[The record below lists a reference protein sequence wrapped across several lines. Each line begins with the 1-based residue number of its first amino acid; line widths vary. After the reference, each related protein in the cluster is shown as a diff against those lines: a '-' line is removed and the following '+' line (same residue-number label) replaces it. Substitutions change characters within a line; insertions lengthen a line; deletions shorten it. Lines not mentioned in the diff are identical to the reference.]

1 MLGKTFNKFEKNI
14 TYLMQ
19 KCMYICEYICE
30 KDTTMLNLE
39 ITDSKI
45 LRLPTQTHNSDL
57 APIKILL
64 QIN

>member
-1 MLGKTFNKFEKNI
+1 
-14 TYLMQ
+14 
-19 KCMYICEYICE
+19 MYICEYICE